1 MAFPRDAVGVSVLGD
16 KVYAVGGY
24 DGQHY
29 LKVSLRQGGY
39 DGQHYLKVSLRP
51 HHRFSKGPTAAVSDP
66 VRRSAL
72 FEGEATL
79 RGLRRSALSEG

>member
-29 LKVSLRQGGY
+29 LKVSSRLGSH
-39 DGQHYLKVSLRP
+39 DGQYYIKVKFMP
-51 HHRFSKGPTAAVSDP
+51 
-66 VRRSAL
+66 
-72 FEGEATL
+72 